1 MKKCLNA
8 NKIFLIILILIII
21 SGIITLGVFGF
32 KKSSEY
38 SSGTRIEIY
47 IAKGYEKQDIINI
60 AKESFTGR
68 EISFDEVEKLNQI
81 AAIKVKDYTKEELNN
96 YKAKIAE
103 KYNTSEESLQVYEVA
118 IPATRVET
126 VVKPYI
132 LPTILI
138 TVLSLIYIS
147 FRNLKSGKVLKTLIE
162 IVLKLILIAG
172 VYFSIILLFRLPF
185 GTYTMPIA
193 LLIYIIS
200 MLIIIYKA
208 NKSN

>member
-60 AKESFTGR
+60 AKESFTER

-147 FRNLKSGKVLKTLIE
+147 FRNLKSGKVLKILIE

-200 MLIIIYKA
+200 MLVITYKA